1 MAVITYGSSAFA
13 GNAKTRRHE
22 RRRAAAIERDNI
34 GNIIDT
40 VFGISAPE
48 ASQEPGITGCK
59 NRVEQALR
67 APNWRE
73 PKEESGGS
81 CLPQVA
87 LYAAGNRTVR
97 KDAVHIIK

>member
-1 MAVITYGSSAFA
+1 MITLV
-13 GNAKTRRHE
+13 AKNSVTRRYLKRGE
-22 RRRAAAIERDNI
+22 LMAKRRAESCGSVKTDAISE
-34 GNIIDT
+34 
-40 VFGISAPE
+40 
-48 ASQEPGITGCK
+48 
-59 NRVEQALR
+59 RVEQALR

-73 PKEESGGS
+73 PKEESGGA

>member
-1 MAVITYGSSAFA
+1 MLPQNLAVGVWRAREPDPV
-13 GNAKTRRHE
+13 KT
-22 RRRAAAIERDNI
+22 
-34 GNIIDT
+34 
-40 VFGISAPE
+40 
-48 ASQEPGITGCK
+48 GITGCK

-73 PKEESGGS
+73 PKEESGGA

>member
-1 MAVITYGSSAFA
+1 MITLV
-13 GNAKTRRHE
+13 AKNSVTRRYLKRGE
-22 RRRAAAIERDNI
+22 LMAKRRAESCGSVKTDAIS
-34 GNIIDT
+34 G
-40 VFGISAPE
+40 
-48 ASQEPGITGCK
+48 
-59 NRVEQALR
+59 RVEQALR

-73 PKEESGGS
+73 PKEESGGA

>member
-1 MAVITYGSSAFA
+1 MTTITYGQSVFA

-22 RRRAAAIERDNI
+22 RRRAAAIER
-34 GNIIDT
+34 DT

-73 PKEESGGS
+73 PKETAFVTLECQEYRKVRNPDGQ
-81 CLPQVA
+81 QVNA
-87 LYAAGNRTVR
+87 RQKMRGKSIPL
-97 KDAVHIIK
+97 I

>member
-1 MAVITYGSSAFA
+1 MITLV
-13 GNAKTRRHE
+13 AKNSVTRRYLKRGE
-22 RRRAAAIERDNI
+22 LMAKRRAESCGSVKADAISE
-34 GNIIDT
+34 
-40 VFGISAPE
+40 
-48 ASQEPGITGCK
+48 
-59 NRVEQALR
+59 RVEQALR

-73 PKEESGGS
+73 PRAESGGA